1 MKHRASLVLFIL
13 PPMMGLIAI
22 SVLLFSAEGGRATQ
36 APKMGLDMVTIGN
49 SYDAG
54 SNSMTVGTID
64 NCLAT
69 DAPGNNDRH
78 NHAVDLVVQDVEDL
92 VGWQARLNYDGGKM
106 RPASVNFTPYTDAS
120 TGQNISF
127 TNLPRD
133 PSTGSHSA
141 IASPS
146 DIPPPAAGPQTA
158 LIAAAYL
165 GEQSAASSPDTP
177 PKVPPDD
184 SSYAAPSGG
193 VVATLNLQVMPGQA
207 GQLLTMDLDDA
218 NPNSPGSKIVVF
230 DTTGTKDIFLEESSL
245 LDGFH
250 AEGIPCVPPGG
261 AGGGGPGGGTSPPN
275 GAPGA
280 VSSSPPP
287 GAPGGSAGSSAT
299 SSPTGATTPALTSS
313 PVGQSMRGPGSEG
326 GGGTSIWI
334 YLVAAAIP
342 LAALAA
348 FVAWRFRSSLP
359 WLKR

>member
-1 MKHRASLVLFIL
+1 
-13 PPMMGLIAI
+13 MMGLFAI
-22 SVLLFSAEGGRATQ
+22 SVLLLSAEGGRATQ

-49 SYDAG
+49 GYDAG

-64 NCLAT
+64 PGRGRPM
-69 DAPGNNDRH
+69 AP
-78 NHAVDLVVQDVEDL
+78 
-92 VGWQARLNYDGGKM
+92 
-106 RPASVNFTPYTDAS
+106 RP
-120 TGQNISF
+120 
-127 TNLPRD
+127 
-133 PSTGSHSA
+133 
-141 IASPS
+141 
-146 DIPPPAAGPQTA
+146 IPPAAAGPQTA

-261 AGGGGPGGGTSPPN
+261 AGPGP
-275 GAPGA
+275 
-280 VSSSPPP
+280 SSPHAGRAGGVCRTPHP
-287 GAPGGSAGSSAT
+287 ARCRRSRDAPRY
-299 SSPTGATTPALTSS
+299 PTP
-313 PVGQSMRGPGSEG
+313 Q
-326 GGGTSIWI
+326 
-334 YLVAAAIP
+334 
-342 LAALAA
+342 
-348 FVAWRFRSSLP
+348 
-359 WLKR
+359 